1 MPEISRFYG
10 LIILMNYLD
19 HAPPHFHVWYGDFK
33 AIVTI
38 NDNIVKGEMP
48 GRALKLVFEWME
60 IHKNELL
67 NDWKLAQSGK
77 TLIRIEP
84 LN

>member
-1 MPEISRFYG
+1 
-10 LIILMNYLD
+10 MNYLD

-38 NDNIVKGEMP
+38 NDGIVKGEMP

-60 IHKNELL
+60 VHKDELL
-67 NDWKLAQSGK
+67 KDWELAQSGK
-77 TLIRIEP
+77 NLNRIEP
-84 LN
+84 LK